1 MTSTHLTFGI
11 YPLSPAGTPAG
22 LAVGPEDDYGK
33 IGGALRELRGA
44 SNMLSPRTYLVF
56 TKPDA
61 EPGLFSFADRL
72 LRNGLLGD
80 LTVGWHQMGEADID
94 MDGWL
99 AFIRKVV
106 RKYGPHLSSLQI
118 TNEPNLSFME
128 GAKPYAR
135 KALVE
140 GVVAAKREVISSG
153 LRVPIG
159 FGSVPE
165 SSVSVPRFWEG
176 LAQDGGKTFANSVD
190 FVGHNFY
197 VDVFDEKPLALSDI
211 PAAVERPLRHLREK
225 SLVAAGIPV
234 TVPIRVTENG
244 WPTGQNP
251 FTGHERTY
259 EQQANILEAVIRT
272 VYRLRMELHISHYI
286 LFGLRD
292 ADSGKPDLFHQ
303 FGILRDDYTPK
314 PAFAVYQR
322 LIRELGRTH

>member
-11 YPLSPAGTPAG
+11 YPLSPAGTPTG

-44 SNMLSPRTYLVF
+44 SNTLSPRTY
-56 TKPDA
+56 
-61 EPGLFSFADRL
+61 R
-72 LRNGLLGD
+72 
-80 LTVGWHQMGEADID
+80 
-94 MDGWL
+94 
-99 AFIRKVV
+99 
-106 RKYGPHLSSLQI
+106 
-118 TNEPNLSFME
+118 
-128 GAKPYAR
+128 
-135 KALVE
+135 
-140 GVVAAKREVISSG
+140 
-153 LRVPIG
+153 
-159 FGSVPE
+159 
-165 SSVSVPRFWEG
+165 
-176 LAQDGGKTFANSVD
+176 
-190 FVGHNFY
+190 
-197 VDVFDEKPLALSDI
+197 DI

-303 FGILRDDYTPK
+303 FGIMRDDYTPK
-314 PAFAVYQR
+314 PAFTVYQR